1 MEKNGGKQKI
11 IEDALLEEKK
21 YSFNSFTHNDAF
33 FIGKSIVEYVNNK
46 NLSPVRIRIVINN
59 DIVFQFL
66 MEGKTNE
73 NWLNKKQR
81 TVEKFKH
88 SSYYIYLKNEIQHQY
103 DKIKEDYA
111 ICGGGFPIVVKEK
124 MIGCICVSG
133 LKHEKDHQIIIDV
146 LKCLK
151 ENKNAQ

>member
-103 DKIKEDYA
+103 DKVKEDYA
-111 ICGGGFPIVVKEK
+111 ICGGGFPLIVNDEI
-124 MIGCICVSG
+124 IGCCIVSG
-133 LKHEKDHQIIIDV
+133 LQHDQDHQIIVD
-146 LKCLK
+146 CLK
-151 ENKNAQ
+151 ELKRKKEDL